1 MSSSLSFFF
10 KLDKEAVVI
19 IIIFSISHCY
29 LLLFVVIKIE
39 TSLAPKIPSPCHEE
53 IAFIMSDAKIKEEIT
68 WKRPGDICAKIY
80 RK

>member
-1 MSSSLSFFF
+1 MSSSLFFFF
-10 KLDKEAVVI
+10 KLDKEAIVI
-19 IIIFSISHCY
+19 IIIFSISHFY

-39 TSLAPKIPSPCHEE
+39 TSLAPKIPSPSHEE